1 MKTAEALEAITDRG
15 QFECLVISVL
25 RKKNK
30 DYAHILQTG
39 INAAGEPVRSP
50 VDGFCR
56 VLGSAPA
63 HFLMVQVT
71 STEREYLERKWL
83 YDSTVAKKRS
93 PVSTNSD
100 GDLVKTGRLAQEI
113 RRDFPHAKFTV
124 ILGTNQRIDADF
136 QVKVHKKAEDFNV
149 DCDIWDQSRL
159 ADFLDNSPEGHW
171 LRKKYFDIEA
181 EMLSES
187 LLRNLCKRSLV
198 LYEKEFLLTN
208 PDNWVSRG
216 VEDRVYDGICR
227 NTYTIEFLV
236 GESGLGK
243 TVAAYRAL
251 QKHLATGGYGLWA
264 PAELIEK
271 CMFLEN
277 ALDSLLL
284 SLHPGLLPN
293 PGKDALLFVQE
304 HSQFLIVVDDIN
316 RIEDPTKLVR
326 KLLTWSKPQ
335 RSHTPDLQSLFPSTL
350 VVCPVWPHLWGE
362 LSNHDVN
369 ETPWVHTVSIGSM
382 TAAEGALAVRATA
395 QQAEIEITNTQA
407 NTLAKKMGNDPI
419 LIGLFGLLLYKNKP
433 CDFNT
438 LVEDVMEKFIRFSV
452 REVAFAPNAFYLRT
466 DYRDALSTISSHM
479 LRKRRLHPF
488 WKEVKSWLKRSP
500 DILNAL
506 RELIRHGKLC
516 RLTSQEQFV
525 FRHDRIQETLLIEGM
540 AAMLA
545 NTVSGLDILEE
556 PFYAEIIGRA
566 LVVSPQN
573 REFLK
578 KMGDRLPLVLVEAV
592 RYFGTPTSD
601 YHHTIIEEAK
611 EWAETSV
618 ATGSTPDSVLNA
630 VCWSLVETDSPAV
643 LEITETFPKKPLVLL
658 ARLRNGCAK
667 SGALYCTGRPGLAP
681 SINDSLRDQI
691 LEQTKWRHREKLL
704 RELKQLLKCPASTD
718 EVREG
723 ALALAGF
730 LGFTDLQ
737 DDIRTCWKLVTD
749 KTRVLSEAIW
759 AAIHCCGAEPNKLLD
774 PLMVY
779 WAELSD
785 EKDSLG
791 MSAKGRIADALHFAM
806 ARGVRDDVINYL
818 IAECDVHDSLREP
831 ITFMCDRIDAPV
843 AIEFIV
849 RTAADIERSMAGTD
863 QFSPWT
869 ITLADNWNFSLR
881 GRRRLSQ
888 VSMARLKALWQD
900 PKNDGFVKKQ
910 AFRLWC
916 TGIEWKQIG
925 ILRAIPSSSSL
936 YRSALWK
943 RAQLGDHSV
952 VPDLLPLLST
962 KTHWF
967 MVAHHVWCNKLMV
980 KVQHHLEAF
989 KDNIPANF
997 LGGWLNAHY
1006 ELSGLLRRIPVNDAE
1021 ILLTRYW
1028 THLRYSPLFVQT
1040 ALYVGTP
1047 KCLKLAAS
1055 SISRCP
1061 KHVDIFKQIHF
1072 QFGFMDSERQKYLTG
1087 QRLDNLLPYVDRL
1100 GEHELSGFVEVCQRI
1115 GIPKWPKQHL
1125 SDRLSEKDRK
1135 RYHPSHGDL
1144 LLNLDEFV
1152 ADKHGVWRLKY
1163 WLEEFDKRHDPKDR
1177 ALNIMNRWLGSHHTV
1192 EALKIAATCLQVVGT
1207 RGDLSLL
1214 EKYTI
1219 EGRPDE
1225 VVKIKENTRFFV
1237 QRRTLD

>member
-15 QFECLVISVL
+15 QFECLVISAL
-25 RKKNK
+25 RKENK

-39 INAAGEPVRSP
+39 VNAAGEPVRSP

-71 STEREYLERKWL
+71 STERESLERKWL
-83 YDSTVAKKRS
+83 YDSTVAKERR

-124 ILGTNQRIDADF
+124 ILGTNQHIDADF

-187 LLRNLCKRSLV
+187 LLRSLCKRSLV
-198 LYEKEFLLTN
+198 LYEKELFLAN

-216 VEDRVYDGICR
+216 IDDRVYEGICS

-236 GESGLGK
+236 GESGFGK

-251 QKHLATGGYGLWA
+251 QKHLASGGYGLWA
-264 PAELIEK
+264 PAGLIKE

-284 SLHPGLLPN
+284 RLHPGLLPN

-316 RIEDPTKLVR
+316 RIEDPTELVR
-326 KLLTWSKPQ
+326 KLLAWSKPQ
-335 RSHTPDLQSLFPSTL
+335 RSHTPDLQSPFPSTL
-350 VVCPVWPHLWGE
+350 VVCPVWPHLLE
-362 LSNHDVN
+362 LTNHDVN
-369 ETPWVHTVSIGSM
+369 KTPWAHTVSIGPM

-395 QQAEIEITNTQA
+395 KQAQIEITNTQA
-407 NTLAKKMGNDPI
+407 NALAKKMENDPI
-419 LIGLFGLLLYKNKP
+419 LIGLFGSLLDKNKP

-438 LVEDVMEKFIRFSV
+438 LVEDVMEEFIRSSV
-452 REVAFAPNAFYLRT
+452 EEVAFAPNALHLRP
-466 DYRDALSTISSHM
+466 DYRNTLCTISSHM

-500 DILNAL
+500 DILKTL

-545 NTVSGLDILEE
+545 NTVSGLDIFGE

-566 LVVSPQN
+566 LVASQQN
-573 REFLK
+573 QEFLR
-578 KMGDRLPLVLVEAV
+578 KMGDRFPLVLIEAI

-611 EWAETSV
+611 KWAETSV
-618 ATGSTPDSVLNA
+618 AIGSALDTVLNA

-667 SGALYCTGRPGLAP
+667 SGALYCTGRHGLAP

-691 LEQTKWRHREKLL
+691 LEQAKWRHREKLL

-749 KTRVLSEAIW
+749 KTRVLPEAIW
-759 AAIHCCGAEPNKLLD
+759 AAIHCCGAEPNELLD

-785 EKDSLG
+785 ERASGG
-791 MSAKGRIADALHFAM
+791 MSPKGRIANALCFAL
-806 ARGVRDDVINYL
+806 ARGVREDVMNYL

-863 QFSPWT
+863 KFSPWAT
-869 ITLADNWNFSLR
+869 TLADNWNFSLP

-900 PKNDGFVKKQ
+900 PKNDEPVKRQ
-910 AFRLWC
+910 AFRLWL
-916 TGIEWKQIG
+916 TGVEWKQIG
-925 ILRAIPSSSSL
+925 ILRAISTNSPL

-952 VPDLLPLLST
+952 VPNLLPLLST
-962 KTHWF
+962 ETHWF
-967 MVAHHVWCNKLMV
+967 MVAHHVWCNELMV
-980 KVQHHLEAF
+980 KAQHHLEAF

-997 LGGWLNAHY
+997 SGGWLNTHCN
-1006 ELSGLLRRIPVNDAE
+1006 LSRLLIMIPVKNAE
-1021 ILLTRYW
+1021 TLLDKSW
-1028 THLRYSPLFVQT
+1028 GHLGYSPLFIQT
-1040 ALYVGTP
+1040 ALYVGTSR
-1047 KCLKLAAS
+1047 CLELAAS

-1061 KHVDIFKQIHF
+1061 SDIPVFKGLGF
-1072 QFGFMDSERQKYLTG
+1072 RFGFMESERQKYLIP
-1087 QRLDNLLPYVDRL
+1087 RHLENLLPYLDRL
-1100 GEHELSGFVEVCQRI
+1100 GEQELWGLVEVCQRI
-1115 GIPKWPKQHL
+1115 GIPKWSQQHI

-1135 RYHPSHGDL
+1135 RYHPSDDDL
-1144 LLNLDEFV
+1144 LQNLDEFV

-1163 WLEEFDKRHDPKDR
+1163 WLEEFDKRHDPRDR
-1177 ALNIMNRWLGSHHTV
+1177 ALGIMNRWLASHPTV
-1192 EALKIAATCLQVVGT
+1192 QALKIAAACVQTIGA
-1207 RGDLSLL
+1207 RGDLSIL
-1214 EKYTI
+1214 EKYTV
-1219 EGRPDE
+1219 EGPPGE
-1225 VVKIKENTRFFV
+1225 IVKIKENAKFFV

>member
-15 QFECLVISVL
+15 RFECLVISVL
-25 RKKNK
+25 RRDNK

-39 INAAGEPVRSP
+39 VNAAGEPVISP

-56 VLGSAPA
+56 VPGSAPA

-71 STEREYLERKWL
+71 STERESLERKWL
-83 YDSTVAKKRS
+83 YDSTVAKERR
-93 PVSTNSD
+93 PVSTDRD
-100 GDLVKTGRLAQEI
+100 GDLVKTGRLAQKI
-113 RRDFPHAKFTV
+113 RRDFPHAQFTV
-124 ILGTNQRIDADF
+124 ILGTNQRIDADL
-136 QVKVHKKAEDFNV
+136 QVKVYRKAEDFYV

-159 ADFLDNSPEGHW
+159 AGFLDNRPEGHW
-171 LRKKYFDIEA
+171 LRKQYLGIEA
-181 EMLSES
+181 EMLSDS
-187 LLRNLCKRSLV
+187 LLHSLCKRSLV
-198 LYEKEFLLTN
+198 LYEKELFLTN

-216 VEDRVYDGICR
+216 IDDRVHQGICS
-227 NTYTIEFLV
+227 NTHTIEFLV
-236 GESGLGK
+236 GESGFGK

-251 QKHLATGGYGLWA
+251 QKHLASGGYGLWA
-264 PAELIEK
+264 PAELIKE

-284 SLHPGLLPN
+284 RLHPGLLPN

-316 RIEDPTKLVR
+316 RIENPTELVR
-326 KLLTWSKPQ
+326 KLLAWSKPQ
-335 RSHTPDLQSLFPSTL
+335 RSHTPDLQSPFPSTL
-350 VVCPVWPHLWGE
+350 VVCPVWPHL
-362 LSNHDVN
+362 LTLTHHDVN
-369 ETPWVHTVSIGSM
+369 KTPWAHTVSIGPM

-395 QQAEIEITNTQA
+395 KQAQIEITNTQA
-407 NTLAKKMGNDPI
+407 NALAKKMENDPI
-419 LIGLFGLLLYKNKP
+419 LIGLFGSLLDKNKP

-438 LVEDVMEKFIRFSV
+438 LVEDVMEEFIRSSV
-452 REVAFAPNAFYLRT
+452 EEVAFAPNALHLRT
-466 DYRDALSTISSHM
+466 DYRNTLSTLISHM
-479 LRKRRLHPF
+479 LIKRRLHPF
-488 WKEVKSWLKRSP
+488 WKEVESWLERSP
-500 DILNAL
+500 DILKAL
-506 RELIRHGKLC
+506 RELIQHGKLC

-525 FRHDRIQETLLIEGM
+525 FRHDRIQETLLIESM

-545 NTVSGLDILEE
+545 NTVSGLDILGE
-556 PFYAEIIGRA
+556 PFYSEIIGRA
-566 LVVSPQN
+566 LVASPQN

-578 KMGDRLPLVLVEAV
+578 KMADRLPLALIEAV
-592 RYFGTPTSD
+592 RYFGAPTSD
-601 YHHTIIEEAK
+601 YHHTIVEEAK
-611 EWAETSV
+611 KWAETSV
-618 ATGSTPDSVLNA
+618 AIISTPDTVLNA

-849 RTAADIERSMAGTD
+849 RTAADIERSIVGTD
-863 QFSPWT
+863 KFSPWT
-869 ITLADNWNFSLR
+869 LMLADNWNFALPR
-881 GRRRLSQ
+881 RRRLSQ
-888 VSMARLKALWQD
+888 ASMARLKALWQD
-900 PKNDGFVKKQ
+900 PKKDGFVEKQ

-925 ILRAIPSSSSL
+925 ILRAIPSNSPL

-943 RAQLGDHSV
+943 RTQLGDHSV
-952 VPDLLPLLST
+952 VPDLLPLLMT
-962 KTHWF
+962 KTRWF
-967 MVAHHVWCNKLMV
+967 MVAHHVWCKQLMV
-980 KVQHHLEAF
+980 KAQHHLEAF
-989 KDNIPANF
+989 KDNIPTNF
-997 LGGWLNAHY
+997 SG
-1006 ELSGLLRRIPVNDAE
+1006 GLLDVHHVLSKLLMMIPVNDAE
-1021 ILLTRYW
+1021 ILLAKYW

-1047 KCLKLAAS
+1047 KCLKLGAS
-1055 SISRCP
+1055 SISQCP
-1061 KHVDIFKQIHF
+1061 RHVDIFKRIDF
-1072 QFGFMDSERQKYLTG
+1072 EFGFMDSERQKHLTE

-1100 GEHELSGFVEVCQRI
+1100 GEDELSGLVEVCQRI

-1125 SDRLSEKDRK
+1125 SDQLSEKDRK
-1135 RYHPSHGDL
+1135 RYYPSDDDL
-1144 LLNLDEFV
+1144 FRNLDQFV
-1152 ADKHGVWRLKY
+1152 ADKHGVWSLKY
-1163 WLEEFDKRHDPKDR
+1163 WLEEFDKRHDPRDR
-1177 ALNIMNRWLGSHHTV
+1177 ALGIMNRWLASHPTV
-1192 EALKIAATCLQVVGT
+1192 QALKIAAACVQTIGA

-1214 EKYTI
+1214 EKYRI